1 MNEVKDNIEVLV
13 ITAMMCSFSIVICF
27 IIVIYRK
34 QLDVFRHK
42 SANQAKSVF
51 LATMSHEIR
60 TPMNGVLGMAAL
72 LKETDLD
79 PEQQEYAHAIMHS
92 GEALLSVINDILDFS
107 KIESGKMDLDL
118 YDFNLRSCVEEVLE
132 LFAGKAAHSNIDLM
146 CQIDHALPA
155 YVVGDAMRL
164 RQVLVNLVGNA
175 LKFTHKGEVFVNVT
189 QLDNQANDEV
199 VLGFEIKDTG
209 IGIAAHKLENLF
221 EAFYQADKSTT
232 RNYGGTG
239 LGLAISD
246 RLVSLMGGKIRVE
259 SEVGKGTNFKFNI
272 KLDVAREQKPEDDSV
287 IIPQLEGRPVLI
299 VDDNS
304 TNLRILELQLKHWAI
319 KPVMASSGKDA
330 LQILKSQRFDIM
342 ITDLGMPLMDGVQL
356 AIIAKAEYPQM
367 PIILLSSLGHDT
379 KKKHPD
385 LFTAVLN
392 KPVKQMYLYR
402 AIVSVLQPQT
412 KFLQKPTSL
421 LNKDFATKHP
431 LRIMVAEDNEI
442 NQLLIMKVLDRLG
455 YGAALATTGTDV
467 VRMLTEQYYDL
478 VLMDVQLPEM
488 NGLEATRYIRQH
500 HNKQPTIVAMTAG
513 AMVEDR
519 EQCYKAGM
527 DSFLSKPIKIEA
539 LMDMLKE
546 VYAAANKQLN

>member
-27 IIVIYRK
+27 LIIIYRK
-34 QLDVFRHK
+34 QLDLFRHK

-72 LKETDLD
+72 LKETELD
-79 PEQQEYAHAIMHS
+79 AEQQEYAHAIVHS

-118 YDFNLRSCVEEVLE
+118 YDFNLRSCVEEVLD

-146 CQIDHALPA
+146 CQVDHALPTQI
-155 YVVGDAMRL
+155 VGDGMRL

-175 LKFTHKGEVFVNVT
+175 LKFTHKGEVFVNISLIN
-189 QLDNQANDEV
+189 QPNDNQVEV
-199 VLGFEIKDTG
+199 GFEVKDTG
-209 IGIAAHKLENLF
+209 IGIPAHKLENLF
-221 EAFYQADKSTT
+221 EAFYQADLSTT
-232 RNYGGTG
+232 RTYGGTG
-239 LGLAISD
+239 LGLAISE
-246 RLVSLMGGKIRVE
+246 RLVSLMGGKITVE
-259 SEVGKGTNFKFNI
+259 SEPGLDTNFKFTI
-272 KLDVAREQKPEDDSV
+272 KVDVSREQKPETDSL
-287 IIPQLEGRPVLI
+287 IIPQLEGRQILI

-304 TNLRILELQLKHWAI
+304 TNRRILELQLRHWAI

-342 ITDLGMPLMDGVQL
+342 ISDLGMPVMDGVQL
-356 AIIAKAEYPQM
+356 AIIAKAEYPKM
-367 PIILLSSLGHDT
+367 PIVLLSSLGHDS

-385 LFTAVLN
+385 LFTAILT
-392 KPVKQMYLYR
+392 KPVKQVQLYR
-402 AIVSVLQPQT
+402 TLVMVLQPQT
-412 KFLQKPTSL
+412 KFEQKSTSL
-421 LNKDFATKHP
+421 LNKEFAAAHP
-431 LRIMVAEDNEI
+431 LNILVAEDNEI

-455 YGAALATTGTDV
+455 YHPALATTGTDV
-467 VRMLTEQYYDL
+467 VRLLTQQYYD
-478 VLMDVQLPEM
+478 VILMDVQLPEM
-488 NGLEATRYIRQH
+488 DGLEATRYIREH
-500 HNKQPTIVAMTAG
+500 HTKQPKIVAMTAG

-519 EQCYKAGM
+519 EKCYKAGM

-539 LMDMLKE
+539 LMDILKDIS
-546 VYAAANKQLN
+546 A